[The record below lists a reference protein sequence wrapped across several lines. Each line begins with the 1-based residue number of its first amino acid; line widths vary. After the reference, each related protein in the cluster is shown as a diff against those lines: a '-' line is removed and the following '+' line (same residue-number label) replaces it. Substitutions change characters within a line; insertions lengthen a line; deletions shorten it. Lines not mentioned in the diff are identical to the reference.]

1 MSCQYFV
8 VTCSWCW
15 ENVSTSSFYEK
26 SVMVMRESSN
36 ISFSISCLKGTY
48 ICRFGDIYAKAL
60 VERKKSCW
68 IHVSMRWK
76 LKPSQIKGQKQVP
89 DKRTLKLSG
98 RLYVIL
104 CRSIVSALSGF
115 TVCSDLVLAEKDRW
129 HQYLYSQQDLY
140 ENAECHPISWNF
152 ECENKVK
159 TYPDLIPK
167 IINPTIRMLEIE
179 KTYEYS

>member
-1 MSCQYFV
+1 MLRKCEHQLFLWEICDGHEGKFQYLFLYQLFKRDLYLQIWWHL
-8 VTCSWCW
+8 C
-15 ENVSTSSFYEK
+15 K
-26 SVMVMRESSN
+26 S
-36 ISFSISCLKGTY
+36 
-48 ICRFGDIYAKAL
+48 L

-76 LKPSQIKGQKQVP
+76 LKHSQIRGQKQVP

-115 TVCSDLVLAEKDRW
+115 TVCSDLVLPEKDRW